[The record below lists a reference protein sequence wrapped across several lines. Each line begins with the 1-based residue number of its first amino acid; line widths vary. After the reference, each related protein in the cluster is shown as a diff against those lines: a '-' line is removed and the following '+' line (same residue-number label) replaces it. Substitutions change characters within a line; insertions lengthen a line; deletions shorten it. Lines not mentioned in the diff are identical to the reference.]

1 MTIPYGMAT
10 RLFMCPPT
18 FFGVQYSINPWM
30 SEHIGYMA
38 PEARRQWDRLVETF
52 QVAGDVEIC
61 LLEPV
66 AGLPDLVFTA
76 NAALVCGMTAVVSTF
91 RFTERQAESSIFRN
105 WFDQNGYQ
113 SFDLGE
119 PFFEGA
125 GDALFDR
132 RKPVLYMGYGRRT
145 GLKAAER
152 LAEALRLHVV
162 PLELHDD
169 RFYHL
174 DVAFCPLSTGH
185 VLAFM
190 EAFTPASQDL
200 LRRTL
205 GEAELLIE
213 IGQDDALQ
221 FACNAVEIE
230 GSIILHAASPRLR
243 ERLSDLG
250 YRVFSTDL
258 SEFLHA
264 GGSAK
269 CLTLKLHDGPSS
281 HATLTAT

>member
-1 MTIPYGMAT
+1 MAT
-10 RLFMCPPT
+10 RLLMCPPT
-18 FFGVQYSINPWM
+18 YFGVHYSINPWM
-30 SEHIGYMA
+30 SEHIGYTA
-38 PEARRQWDRLVETF
+38 PEARRQWDRLIETM
-52 QVAGDVEIC
+52 QVAGDVQIFF
-61 LLEPV
+61 LEPV

-76 NAALVCGMTAVVSTF
+76 NAALVSGMTAVISTF
-91 RFTERQAESSIFRN
+91 RFAERQAESSIFRN
-105 WFDQNGYQ
+105 WFAKAGYR

-145 GLKAAER
+145 SVETGEK
-152 LAEALRLHVV
+152 LAEALHLQVI

-185 VLAFM
+185 AM
-190 EAFTPASQDL
+190 AYMDAFTPASRDL
-200 LRRTL
+200 LHRTL
-205 GEAELLIE
+205 GEEELLIE
-213 IGQDDALQ
+213 VSLEDALQ
-221 FACNAVEIE
+221 FACNAVEIA
-230 GSIILHAASPRLR
+230 GSIILHAASQRLR

-258 SEFLHA
+258 SEFLRA

-269 CLTLKLHDGPSS
+269 CLTLKLDDG
-281 HATLTAT
+281 TATNARLAVP